1 MTLAA
6 RIALH
11 ELQRHLSAM
20 DVQSLTSEFHKFT
33 SAQDRM
39 SKGGLTAFL
48 KSHKMAHDEGI
59 VVDLMERMDLNHDG
73 EVDLNEFISV
83 LKGGTE
89 LEMAFKSCNFERAL
103 ASCFKFPAGTPE
115 SSLERFL
122 ELSDEQVDSAVSDA
136 PQLISHLLKGLLH
149 TARVAKQNQP
159 ASGGGAKYKAVF
171 KGGTQDDFY
180 DGVRRMTGDP
190 DPDLEEGMRQEHMCM
205 DAKFAFSTNNYGVTT
220 NPKLEYEAVVEML
233 MKGGAGFEKGEA
245 LTLDDGSKAERVVMK
260 GTKRCRKNSQRQL
273 DLRVMRSL
281 SYYGDFKED
290 GWLVSR
296 EECDRDTPVRKL
308 VKKANLSRP
317 EIVVIICYS
326 GPLFILYNG
335 VLRGFGS
342 CGAVAEVEEFGSGR
356 FWDMIDKVSVKDLM
370 ARAGHSFPSTIHL
383 LVSAVKKLQ
392 MCAANG
398 QGKTVYRGLAGLELT
413 DFKKS
418 HGFSESA
425 FLSTTSNLDV
435 ALEYSGV
442 KQNLVATVLA
452 IPLSQIDNGAE
463 IFEFSQYPAEKETLI
478 NACSFCEY
486 IRGNDEIRMTQWG
499 PVRVLH
505 VKVNANSRAET
516 REELEERRKKV
527 VVNMLD
533 VVVKD
538 VRREL
543 RDRVQSLQFRQRA
556 DQDRDFA
563 YREVRVSVFLPAM
576 MPEQQLDYDT
586 QERFK
591 HCIAAAAGVKDYQVF
606 LRETE
611 AVALS
616 PRDSGDTEAAAAR
629 TMLPVTV
636 AFNHSAEAKCN
647 EAAARAAAEG
657 LAADKMKTALE
668 AAGFGGAELFAPS
681 VLSAQDVFVASI
693 LEESEARVRVYKKM
707 PGAEFTHNYGRL
719 AKAVSD
725 GLALP
730 LLARAKCDLWLHS
743 DPGEEW
749 SNSFSGMRK
758 HTLAQGESA
767 SLALRRAKLAAAREA
782 GNVRAVRALAKQHC
796 VFSRWISDEDALDE
810 KDEYTQLTPLFT
822 HCLLGNTIIV
832 QALLEAGADACAVNA
847 DGKTPLIWAAW
858 ESKLE
863 LVVAIIEV
871 LVQFKDL
878 VALNAQDVSL
888 SM

>member
-1 MTLAA
+1 
-6 RIALH
+6 
-11 ELQRHLSAM
+11 
-20 DVQSLTSEFHKFT
+20 
-33 SAQDRM
+33 M

-59 VVDLMERMDLNHDG
+59 VVDLMERMDLNHDS

-83 LKGGTE
+83 LKGCTE

-115 SSLERFL
+115 STLKRFL
-122 ELSDEQVDSAVSDA
+122 DLSDEQVDSAVSDSA
-136 PQLISHLLKGLLH
+136 QLISHLLKGLLH
-149 TARVAKQNQP
+149 TARVAKKNQP

-171 KGGTQDDFY
+171 EGGTQDDFY
-180 DGVRRMTGDP
+180 DGVRRVTGDP
-190 DPDLEEGMRQEHMCM
+190 DPDLEEGMRTEHMCM

-233 MKGGAGFEKGEA
+233 MKGGAGFQKGEA
-245 LTLDDGSKAERVVMK
+245 LTLDDGTNAERIVIK
-260 GTKRCRKNSQRQL
+260 GTKRCRKNCQRQP
-273 DLRVMRSL
+273 DLRVLRSL

-296 EECDRDTPVRKL
+296 EERDTDTPVRKL

-342 CGAVAEVEEFGSGR
+342 CGAVAEDVEFGSDR
-356 FWDMIDKVSVKDLM
+356 FWQMIDKVSVKDLM
-370 ARAGHSFPSTIHL
+370 ARAGHSFPNTIHL

-392 MCAANG
+392 MCAENG
-398 QGKTVYRGLAGLELT
+398 QGKTVYRGLAGLDLT
-413 DFKKS
+413 KFKKS
-418 HGFSESA
+418 HGFSESV

-442 KQNLVATVLA
+442 KQNLEATVLA
-452 IPLSQIDNGAE
+452 ISLSQIDNGAE
-463 IFEFSQYPAEKETLI
+463 IFEFSQYPSEKETLI

-516 REELEERRKKV
+516 REELEDRRKKV

-543 RDRVQSLQFRQRA
+543 RDRVQSHQFRQRA
-556 DQDRDFA
+556 DEDRDSG
-563 YREVRVSVFLPAM
+563 YREVRVSVVLPAM
-576 MPEQQLDYDT
+576 MPEQQLDHDA
-586 QERFK
+586 QERLK
-591 HCIAAAAGVKDYQVF
+591 HCIAAATGVKDSKVF

-611 AVALS
+611 AV
-616 PRDSGDTEAAAAR
+616 AAR

-636 AFNHSAEAKCN
+636 AFNHYAEAKYN
-647 EAAARAAAEG
+647 EAAAQAAAEG
-657 LAADKMKTALE
+657 LAADKIKAALE
-668 AAGFGGAELFAPS
+668 AAGFGGAELVAPS

-707 PGAEFTHNYGRL
+707 PGAEFTRNNGRL

-743 DPGEEW
+743 DPEDGW
-749 SNSFSGMRK
+749 CNSFSGMRK

-796 VFSRWISDEDALDE
+796 VFSRWISGEDALDE

-858 ESKLE
+858 ENKLE
-863 LVVAIIEV
+863 VVLAIIEV

-878 VALNAQDVSL
+878 IALNAQDVSL
-888 SM
+888 LICHALDTHTLAHTHTCTKTHIHYMYTHAYTQTHKHIQIYILSYA